1 MLTVGDGN
9 RQSRKEDSH
18 LLHFVSEGMFVVS
31 LDAQR
36 TGNSKEKLGGHAG
49 LLKGYSVLLAKA
61 PLLKMETL
69 GIRSEDVQTTTTN
82 TPVGIFLV
90 VYYIS
95 NYVFRFLC
103 QILGRFNRARAAQL
117 TLPHFIS
124 QTPLFMPVG
133 TKGAI
138 KGLTTSQLEEIG
150 CQIILGNTYHL
161 ELQPTSE
168 LIDEL
173 GGLHKF
179 MNWPRA
185 LLTDSGG
192 FQMVSLL
199 HLADITE
206 NGVTFQSPVDGKPML
221 LTPEESIQIQNRI
234 GADIIMALDDVVR
247 TTITGPRIEEA
258 MYRTLRWIDRCIA
271 AHKRPNEQN
280 LFGIVQGGLD
290 PVLRDICVKGLVERN
305 LPGYAIGGLSG
316 GEDKDSFWRVVA
328 QCTAALPE
336 DKPRYV
342 MGVGYPLDIVVC
354 SALGAD
360 MYDCVYPTR
369 TARFGSALVPEGILK
384 LTHRAMADDTRPVD
398 TTCGCMVCK
407 TYTRAY
413 IHCLVTKDAMGS
425 QLLSYHNLYYMLKL
439 SRDLHSSIIEGRL
452 PEYVCLFLCLDFAFY
467 LLSVLFHWFVCGF
480 LQKMFPKGDVPEWV
494 CNAMEVAGIDISS
507 CCAPFSSSQD

>member
-1 MLTVGDGN
+1 MRLLSLPRETVHSLATISDLP
-9 RQSRKEDSH
+9 RPSSQSPASVLRFGAAYPDLDRRTPYESRT
-18 LLHFVSEGMFVVS
+18 GTRVVS
-31 LDAQR
+31 RRHGVTNRLAA
-36 TGNSKEKLGGHAG
+36 TTCSNSMAL
-49 LLKGYSVLLAKA
+49 
-61 PLLKMETL
+61 
-69 GIRSEDVQTTTTN
+69 
-82 TPVGIFLV
+82 
-90 VYYIS
+90 
-95 NYVFRFLC
+95 RFE
-103 QILGRFNRARAAQL
+103 ILGRFNRARAAQL

-133 TKGAI
+133 TKGTI

-221 LTPEESIQIQNRI
+221 LTPEDSIQIQVGTSLCDFASCRENRI

-369 TARFGSALVPEGILK
+369 TARFGTALVPEGILK

-398 TTCGCMVCK
+398 PTCACMVCK

-439 SRDLHSSIIEGRL
+439 SRDLHSSIIKGQL
-452 PEYVCLFLCLDFAFY
+452 PEYVCLFLSLDIAFY